1 MTAMMATVRIPLMLL
16 KLNSSKTKSLLLTK
30 AEKLAFLI
38 TAITMIGTAIKA
50 RIQEYEQT
58 QLKINRLLTLLVD
71 VFRLIFICTPYDD
84 WKNQISKRNKILGQ
98 CA

>member
-1 MTAMMATVRIPLMLL
+1 MATVSIPLMLL

-30 AEKLAFLI
+30 AEKLAFLM